1 MKAEKFVKI
10 AAVSAALIMS
20 LSLTGCK
27 KTAPKADEEDE
38 KVAFAVITQRITES
52 NLDDYLEFGGN
63 IVASSLV
70 NILPDASG
78 KISRLMVKVGDVV
91 QKDQVVAYIDPSR
104 PGMTYSASPVKAPV
118 KGTVTL
124 FPYTVGEQVGTSTSI
139 GQIGSTG
146 KLEIHTHIAE
156 RFVSRIKN
164 GQAAT
169 ISFDAFPG
177 ETFSAHV
184 FEVSPV
190 LDTATRTMQIKL
202 NLDSTDPRIK
212 VGMYS
217 KVRLITDKR
226 ENAMAIPFDAIVTRD
241 GETFV
246 FVVKRTGNEN
256 SSTGFPGIVSKQNV
270 TLGIHV
276 DDKVEILSGLK
287 AGDEIVVRGQSV
299 LAEGSPVNIVSSK

>member
-1 MKAEKFVKI
+1 
-10 AAVSAALIMS
+10 
-20 LSLTGCK
+20 
-27 KTAPKADEEDE
+27 
-38 KVAFAVITQRITES
+38 
-52 NLDDYLEFGGN
+52 
-63 IVASSLV
+63 
-70 NILPDASG
+70 
-78 KISRLMVKVGDVV
+78 
-91 QKDQVVAYIDPSR
+91 
-104 PGMTYSASPVKAPV
+104 
-118 KGTVTL
+118 
-124 FPYTVGEQVGTSTSI
+124 
-139 GQIGSTG
+139 
-146 KLEIHTHIAE
+146 
-156 RFVSRIKN
+156 
-164 GQAAT
+164 
-169 ISFDAFPG
+169 
-177 ETFSAHV
+177 
-184 FEVSPV
+184 
-190 LDTATRTMQIKL
+190 MQIKL

-299 LAEGSPVNIVSSK
+299 LAEGSPVNIVTSK

>member
-146 KLEIHTHIAE
+146 KLEIHTHIA
-156 RFVSRIKN
+156 
-164 GQAAT
+164 
-169 ISFDAFPG
+169 
-177 ETFSAHV
+177 
-184 FEVSPV
+184 
-190 LDTATRTMQIKL
+190 
-202 NLDSTDPRIK
+202 
-212 VGMYS
+212 
-217 KVRLITDKR
+217 
-226 ENAMAIPFDAIVTRD
+226 
-241 GETFV
+241 
-246 FVVKRTGNEN
+246 
-256 SSTGFPGIVSKQNV
+256 
-270 TLGIHV
+270 
-276 DDKVEILSGLK
+276 
-287 AGDEIVVRGQSV
+287 
-299 LAEGSPVNIVSSK
+299 

>member
-217 KVRLITDKR
+217 KVRLITDK
-226 ENAMAIPFDAIVTRD
+226 
-241 GETFV
+241 
-246 FVVKRTGNEN
+246 
-256 SSTGFPGIVSKQNV
+256 
-270 TLGIHV
+270 LH
-276 DDKVEILSGLK
+276 
-287 AGDEIVVRGQSV
+287 
-299 LAEGSPVNIVSSK
+299 